1 MKTQKDTLRVF
12 IRWCEAVDAVT
23 PDLSMKVQP
32 PSLAPGE
39 NARDVM
45 LDTKQADAVIAYL
58 EKYEHASLPTSPSSC
73 CGTR

>member
-1 MKTQKDTLRVF
+1 
-12 IRWCEAVDAVT
+12 
-23 PDLSMKVQP
+23 MKVQP